1 MALLSFI
8 EASRAFNIAE
18 STLRY
23 WVTSNKLQA
32 QTEVRNG
39 KEITVLDEDE
49 ILLVKSTKANSS
61 QVHTEGEYEGL
72 PPAVQMYEQK
82 LVQRDEQIQTLNR
95 RIEEL
100 QYSLGQAAGEAL
112 QLKER
117 LQEKAVEIV
126 EWKKEVAA
134 AREQTSKPWWKF
146 WK

>member
-1 MALLSFI
+1 
-8 EASRAFNIAE
+8 
-18 STLRY
+18 
-23 WVTSNKLQA
+23 
-32 QTEVRNG
+32 
-39 KEITVLDEDE
+39 
-49 ILLVKSTKANSS
+49 
-61 QVHTEGEYEGL
+61 
-72 PPAVQMYEQK
+72 MYEQK

-117 LQEKAVEIV
+117 LQEKAVEIE

>member
-49 ILLVKSTKANSS
+49 ILLLKA
-61 QVHTEGEYEGL
+61 QRPTVHRYILKVNMKGYHRLSKCT
-72 PPAVQMYEQK
+72 
-82 LVQRDEQIQTLNR
+82 NR
-95 RIEEL
+95 N
-100 QYSLGQAAGEAL
+100 
-112 QLKER
+112 
-117 LQEKAVEIV
+117 
-126 EWKKEVAA
+126 
-134 AREQTSKPWWKF
+134 
-146 WK
+146 